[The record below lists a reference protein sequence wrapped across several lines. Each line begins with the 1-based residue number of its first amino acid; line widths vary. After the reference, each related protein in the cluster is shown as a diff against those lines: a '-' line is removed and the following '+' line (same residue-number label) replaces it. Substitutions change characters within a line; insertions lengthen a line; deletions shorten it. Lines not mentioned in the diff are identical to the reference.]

1 MRKRYFLT
9 TALIVMTLA
18 FFSNPAI
25 TNAETKNTTAGIK
38 ISKSSFP
45 NSGVRFWVK
54 RADKNGDG
62 ILQDEENQELKHI
75 GMTRSG
81 KNIDLKG
88 VALLKYVESVF
99 IGVEDKKSVTINNF
113 SEIYKLK
120 NLKQLMLGDE
130 CIKNIEVIDIS
141 KFSKLE
147 YLELNG
153 LDALERIIFG
163 SNSKLKEI
171 FIKDS
176 KSLRKIDFSKL
187 TNLRKLRIEDV
198 EVENIVFGENNKTIR
213 RLSIIIFDIKTTFI
227 KTLDL
232 SKLKKLKELVLWG
245 NNYLSSLDL
254 SENTNLEGLLI
265 WEADR
270 LKKVD
275 ITNNKKLST
284 INFEKTGISNVVIPK
299 FNCLETVIM
308 RECKNITKF
317 NTDVLNTY
325 LIKYLDFYKTPLKEL
340 DASKFCRL
348 EKIGTARKTK
358 VIYPRDG
365 HEYDIMSPK

>member
-1 MRKRYFLT
+1 MTKKYFLT
-9 TALIVMTLA
+9 TAIIVMALA
-18 FFSNPAI
+18 FFSSPAI
-25 TNAETKNTTAGIK
+25 TNAENSDIK
-38 ISKSSFP
+38 INKSNFP
-45 NSGVRFWVK
+45 NKRILDDVK
-54 RADKNGDG
+54 RADNNGDG
-62 ILQDEENQELKHI
+62 ILQDKENRDLKHVGI
-75 GMTRSG
+75 IRSG

-88 VALLKYVESVF
+88 IALLKYVESF
-99 IGVEDKKSVTINNF
+99 NIGIEDKKSVIINNF

-120 NLKQLMLGDE
+120 NLKQLRIGDE
-130 CIKNIEVIDIS
+130 NIKNIGVIDIS
-141 KFSKLE
+141 KFSQLE

-325 LIKYLDFYKTPLKEL
+325 LITYLDFYKTPLKKL

-348 EKIGTARKTK
+348 EKIGTARKTE
-358 VIYPRDG
+358 VIYPTDG
-365 HEYDIMSPK
+365 HDYDIMSPK